1 MQYVDRLKALH
12 PAEADDPLILGTA
25 LHTGLE
31 KGLSAALDYY
41 YSAFPIATDRHIEEA
56 LKLSGLITKAD
67 ALIPKGQDEV
77 LVLTSNFIGY
87 LDRIVPV
94 ELCLTE
100 RDFIC
105 EHCTRYEQCRS
116 SGSGRC
122 PLGKYSGWYDLYDF
136 KYSSHPDRY
145 KTSKQLH
152 LYKYYFEKANP
163 KKHIRNMFY
172 LVVPKVASK
181 YKTDQCWP
189 VYIEQLEQKIEQA
202 VPQLIPIDYDPDKV
216 IDYLEK
222 TQDVLQATEY
232 PKNEGF
238 LCNYC
243 DYKEFC
249 LKGLDYMILPKNE
262 RHAPHVT
269 TNPAMWIYAQS
280 YVGKTTFID
289 SFDDVLFLNTDG
301 NTDALQ
307 NPFIPI
313 KTVITKEGRMTKRQ
327 MAWEVFLDVLD
338 ELEKKDNTF
347 KIVCLDLIEDLYE
360 DCRLFVYEKN
370 GWKHE
375 SDAGYG
381 KGWDIVKTEFLSS
394 IKRLKAMGYQVIYI
408 SKEISGEVKTKG
420 GGSVTTYRPNIPDK
434 VANVLSGTVSLT
446 ARAFSD
452 EKGRWLS
459 FKSNEYIFGGSRF
472 NFEDDVIPLDKGA
485 FLKALTAA
493 QKGLAKPEA
502 PKQEVTPVKDES
514 PAQDASQGD
523 WTPGGGKVSEDV
535 PPSDD
540 EPPFDV
546 PEAPKQEA
554 TPAPAQPEAPKRRTR
569 RARN

>member
-1 MQYVDRLKALH
+1 MQYLDKLKALH

-31 KGLSAALDYY
+31 KGLNAALDYY
-41 YSAFPIATDRHIEEA
+41 YSAFPIATDRHVEEA
-56 LKLSGLITKAD
+56 VKLSGLITKAD

-77 LVLTSNFIGY
+77 LVSTSNFIGY

-94 ELCLTE
+94 ELSME
-100 RDFIC
+100 EKDKVC
-105 EHCTRYEQCRS
+105 ECCTRYTQCHLC
-116 SGSGRC
+116 GSGLC
-122 PLGKYSGWYDLYDF
+122 PLGKYDGWYDLYDF
-136 KYSSHPDRY
+136 KYSSHADKY
-145 KTSKQLH
+145 KQSKQLH
-152 LYKYYFEKANP
+152 IYKYYFEKLNP
-163 KKHIRNMFY
+163 KCHIRNMFY
-172 LVVPKVASK
+172 LVVPKLSTK
-181 YKTDQCWP
+181 YRQEQCWP
-189 VYIEQLEQKIEQA
+189 VYIEQVEQNIEQLE
-202 VPQLIPIDYDPDKV
+202 VQLIPIKYDPGKV

-222 TQDVLQATEY
+222 TQEILQATEY
-232 PKNEGF
+232 PKKEGF

-262 RHAPHVT
+262 RHTPSVT

-313 KTVITKEGRMTKRQ
+313 KTVITKEGRLTKRQ

-338 ELEKKDNTF
+338 ELEKKENTF
-347 KIVCLDLIEDLYE
+347 KIICLDLIEDLYE
-360 DCRLFVYEKN
+360 DCRLYVYEKN

-459 FKSNEYIFGGSRF
+459 FKCNEFIFGGSRF
-472 NFEDDVIPLDKGA
+472 DFEDDVIPLNKDD

-493 QKGLAKPEA
+493 QKGCAKPQTVKKEI
-502 PKQEVTPVKDES
+502 TPVNEES
-514 PAQDASQGD
+514 TAQA
-523 WTPGGGKVSEDV
+523 VSEAVSDNV

-546 PEAPKQEA
+546 PEKV
-554 TPAPAQPEAPKRRTR
+554 QPEAPKRRTR
-569 RARN
+569 RVRS